1 VKVVLGIK
9 KNFYPPAFFYE
20 GDVRIIIKNIAGIP
34 TKGRS
39 IYGFFVTEEEFN
51 RLFPEIY
58 NSYRTM
64 PISEAIGKIFKK
76 GSNIYME
83 ELLGMHK
90 VPIRKIR
97 IWHTLGWSFEV

>member
-1 VKVVLGIK
+1 MFGIE

-20 GDVRIIIKNIAGIP
+20 GDIRIAIKNVAGIP

-51 RLFPEIY
+51 KLFPEVY
-58 NSYRTM
+58 NGYRAM

-76 GSNIYME
+76 GSDIYME

-90 VPIRKIR
+90 VPVRKIR
-97 IWHTLGWSFEV
+97 IRHTLGWSFKA